1 MQNTSY
7 VMRIS
12 DWSSDVCASD
22 LAGMATRSSDDGTK
36 ALGHWFDVFYE
47 AVVEGVRDYYR
58 NYSAWA
64 PTHRLTTRR
73 SLIRDHIVERL
84 RTDRKSVVQG
94 KSVSVRVDPGCR
106 RCNNKKNIST
116 RNAQNL

>member
-1 MQNTSY
+1 
-7 VMRIS
+7 
-12 DWSSDVCASD
+12 
-22 LAGMATRSSDDGTK
+22 MATRSSDDGTK

-84 RTDRKSVVQG
+84 RTALSEASGAAIISRHGTTLFGLVKNGRASCRG
-94 KSVSVRVDPGCR
+94 RVCQYG
-106 RCNNKKNIST
+106 
-116 RNAQNL
+116 